1 MRGKYGVLVAFLVLV
16 VVFWGDR
23 HEWGAAAFGFLVLG
37 AIMVPIIGAWRLG
50 GVLNTILS
58 RRDR

>member
-16 VVFWGDR
+16 VAFWGDR
-23 HEWGAAAFGFLVLG
+23 QEWGAAAFGLLVLG
-37 AIMVPIIGAWRLG
+37 VMIAPIVGLWRFG
-50 GVLNTILS
+50 GILF